1 MLKTIVI
8 RKPLLKVLAL
18 AEYKPPSCKTC
29 KFYQAGECT
38 AFATQEPVSGQVMY
52 KNAVEVRDNS
62 RMCGPEGK
70 FWTKKDVFEM
80 YPSLK

>member
-1 MLKTIVI
+1 MLQMIYKPPI
-8 RKPLLKVLAL
+8 RKVLVSMH
-18 AEYKPPSCKTC
+18 KPPSCKTC

-80 YPSLK
+80 YPSLR